1 MPVPAEPEVALQ
13 QLLQSATA
21 DHMAGRLE
29 QAEAGYRRV
38 LALAPDQAVAL
49 HRLGVL
55 ALQTDR
61 LQEALERLDR
71 AVTLDPAAW
80 RAQASLG
87 QALTAAGRLEPALAA
102 FRLASALNP
111 ACLEALMGAGA
122 ACRALGL
129 VPEAAAAF
137 SQAAALKPDHA
148 EAHNNLGVAL
158 QDAGRLAEAVLAFQR
173 ALDHQ
178 DDYPIAHNNLG
189 NALLLDGRTDQALAV
204 LEAAVARWPGFTD
217 AWYNLGNAA
226 FARCRFSAAADA
238 FRRALVLDP
247 AHLAARN
254 NLGNVL
260 QAQGRNQEALDTY
273 MEAIALDP
281 GFVDAYN
288 NASAAARTL
297 GRMDEA
303 ARLLREAIALRPDF
317 HITHGNLGNVL
328 KDIGLMDEAIRSFRR
343 ALELDP
349 SDAVTHS
356 NLAYAVSFLPGFD
369 PRAILDENRRWER
382 AHGRPLPGTES
393 CRNHGNLPDP
403 ARRLRIGYVS
413 PDFREHCQ
421 SLFTLPVLT
430 HHDRSQ
436 VEVFCYASVPRPD
449 AITRQIANLADSWRD
464 TAGLGDAEV
473 AQRVHADRI
482 DILVDLTMHMSNG
495 RPRMFACKPAPVQV
509 AWLAY
514 PGTTGLAAMDYR
526 LTDPYLDPP
535 GEHDDWYAETSIRL
549 PDTFWCYDP
558 LTREPEPGPL
568 PALAS
573 GHVTFGSLNN
583 FCKVTPAVLAQWA
596 RVLRAV
602 PGSRLLLLAQP
613 GSHRQRV
620 LEGMAEGGVSA
631 ERVEFAP
638 FRPRLE
644 YLALY
649 RRVDLGLDTFPYNG
663 HTTSLDAF
671 WMGVP
676 VVSRLGDTVVGR
688 AGWSQLRNLGLP
700 ELTGATDDAFVDLAV
715 GLAGDLPRL
724 AQIRAGLRARMEASP
739 LMDATRFT
747 RNLEAAY
754 RDMWR
759 RWCAQTRK

>member
-1 MPVPAEPEVALQ
+1 MSFPAEPEVALE

-21 DHMAGRLE
+21 EHLAGRLE
-29 QAEAGYRRV
+29 RAEAGYQRV
-38 LALAPDQAVAL
+38 LARNPDHAVAL

-61 LQEALERLDR
+61 LQPALERLTR
-71 AVTLDPAAW
+71 AVAVDPAAW
-80 RAQASLG
+80 RAHASLG
-87 QALTAAGRLEPALAA
+87 QALTAAGRFAEALAA
-102 FRLASALNP
+102 FRRASALNP

-129 VPEAAAAF
+129 GPEAIAAF
-137 SQAAALKPDHA
+137 GQAAALKPDHA
-148 EAHNNLGVAL
+148 EAHNNLGIAL
-158 QDAGRLAEAVLAFQR
+158 QDTGLLGPAIAAFDRAVGLPE
-173 ALDHQ
+173 
-178 DDYPIAHNNLG
+178 DYPLAHANLG
-189 NALLLDGRTDQALAV
+189 NVLLLDRQVDRAVAV
-204 LEAAVARWPGFTD
+204 LEGAVSRWPEFTD

-226 FARCRFSAAADA
+226 FARCRFPRAAEA

-247 AHLAARN
+247 GHLPARN

-260 QAQGRNQEALDTY
+260 QAQGLNQEALDTY
-273 MEAIALDP
+273 LEAIRIDP
-281 GFVDAYN
+281 AFVDGYN
-288 NASAAARTL
+288 NASAAARAL
-297 GRMDEA
+297 GRMDDAE
-303 ARLLREAIALRPDF
+303 RLLREALALRPDF
-317 HITHGNLGNVL
+317 HITHCNLGNVL
-328 KDIGLMDEAIRSFRR
+328 KDTGLMEEAIQCFRR

-349 SDAVTHS
+349 GDSVTHS
-356 NLAYAVSFLPGFD
+356 NLAYAVSFLPGFA
-369 PRAILDENRRWER
+369 PEAILEENLRWDR
-382 AHGRPLPGTES
+382 AHGQPLPGAEGLG
-393 CRNHGNLPDP
+393 HGNLPDP
-403 ARRLRIGYVS
+403 GRRLRIGYVS

-421 SLFTLPVLT
+421 ALFTLPVLT
-430 HHDRSQ
+430 HHDHGQ
-436 VEVFCYASVPRPD
+436 VEVFCYAKVPRPD
-449 AITRQIANLADSWRD
+449 ATTRRIAQLADVWRD
-464 TAGLGDAEV
+464 TEGLGDAEV
-473 AQRVHADRI
+473 ARLVQADGI

-495 RPRMFACKPAPVQV
+495 RPRTFACRPAPVQV

-535 GEHDDWYAETSIRL
+535 GEHDDWYSERSIRL

-558 LTREPEPGPL
+558 LTAQPEPGPL
-568 PALAS
+568 PAL
-573 GHVTFGSLNN
+573 GNGYVTFGSLNN
-583 FCKVTPAVLAQWA
+583 FCKVTTAVLAQWA
-596 RVLRAV
+596 RVLSAV
-602 PGSRLLLLAQP
+602 PRSRLLLLSQP

-620 LEGMAEGGVSA
+620 LEGMAAGGIA
-631 ERVEFAP
+631 PERIEFAP

-688 AGWSQLRNLGLP
+688 AGWSQLCNLGLP
-700 ELTGATDDAFVDLAV
+700 ELAGATDDAFVTLAV

-724 AQIRAGLRARMEASP
+724 AGLRAGLRARMEASP
-739 LMDATRFT
+739 LMDAARFT

-754 RDMWR
+754 RDIWQ